1 MIGLKMQKQNRVR
14 IDQNYDI
21 FGLKMDVSFRIRFFS
36 SAIYQLLNSI
46 YKTMTIEC
54 LQPKLHEEVLRDKF
68 GKYIFVFWHRHITLP
83 ISFFRT
89 MPHKCLT
96 SKSRD
101 GELISRIMFRFG
113 SRFVR
118 GSSSTISVNKGGGM
132 ALRSLIQS
140 SREGYNLV
148 LTPDGPKGPPN
159 EVKKGIVKL
168 ASLSGCKI
176 LPLGFAIK
184 NSFELST
191 WDRTVI
197 PLPFSKLLM
206 NYGEPISVPRKLKR
220 NELENYT
227 IQIQDAIKKSNLLAE
242 SSLTIKDEKIS

>member
-1 MIGLKMQKQNRVR
+1 MQTKNRVNSNE
-14 IDQNYDI
+14 NYDS
-21 FGLKMDVSFRIRFFS
+21 FGLSVDVSFRIRFFS

-46 YKTMTIEC
+46 YKTMKIEC
-54 LQPKLHEEVLRDKF
+54 LQPSLHEDILTDKF
-68 GKYIFVFWHRHITLP
+68 GKYIFVFWHRHIVLP

-96 SKSRD
+96 SRSRD

-118 GSSSTISVNKGGGM
+118 GSSSTTSINKGGDM
-132 ALRSLIQS
+132 ALRNLILS
-140 SREGYNLV
+140 SRKGYNLV
-148 LTPDGPKGPPN
+148 LTPDGPKGPSN
-159 EVKKGIVKL
+159 EVKNGIVKL
-168 ASLSGCKI
+168 ASISGCTI

-184 NSFELST
+184 NSFKLST

-206 NYGEPISVPRKLKR
+206 NYGEPISVPKKLKR
-220 NELENYT
+220 NELGKYK
-227 IQIQDAIKKSNLLAE
+227 IQIQNAIKKSNLLAE
-242 SSLTIKDEKIS
+242 SSLINNENIS